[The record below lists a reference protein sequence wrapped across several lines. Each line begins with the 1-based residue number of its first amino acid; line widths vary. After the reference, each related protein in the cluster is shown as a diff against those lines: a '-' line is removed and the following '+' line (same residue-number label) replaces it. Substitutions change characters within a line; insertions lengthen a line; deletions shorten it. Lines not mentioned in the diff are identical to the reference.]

1 MSLTQLGLES
11 YQVKSFAL
19 ERAEFYV
26 QQYLSLEP
34 TFRNNVSVY
43 HYIDEMMRSA
53 VLHFRTA
60 AVKGEVVDESRGVK
74 TEYVFDVF
82 QTWRDHLKY
91 DIREGR
97 VLGWLP
103 ARWRK
108 HLVVRYQKVT
118 KTRHETVPVK
128 VTKVCP
134 HANIRFEDKPYIH
147 MAFLGKEAA

>member
-11 YQVKSFAL
+11 FTVKSFVL

-26 QQYLSLEP
+26 QQYLPLEP
-34 TFRNNVSVY
+34 TFRNNFSVS
-43 HYIDEMMRSA
+43 HYVDEMIRTA

-60 AVKGEVVDESRGVK
+60 AVKGEVVDESRGK
-74 TEYVFDVF
+74 NTEYTFDVF
-82 QTWRDHLKY
+82 QTWFDHLKY

-103 ARWRK
+103 ISWRK
-108 HLVVRYQKVT
+108 KLTVRYQKVT
-118 KTRHETVPVK
+118 KTRYETFPVK

-134 HANIRFEDKPYIH
+134 HADVKFEKNPNVHI
-147 MAFLGKEAA
+147 AFLGKEIA